1 MKEIIATLRQMG
13 ESVTYKNNEIKVNF
27 SWLLGNL
34 TIKKDIATN
43 QLVYSYQQ
51 TADLLSAV
59 IIITFASTLI
69 YTQSYHV
76 AAACIAV
83 GLLRFTAS
91 IIKEIKVTA
100 IKKEL
105 MKESLL
111 SNTNSALISEPMFAE
126 AVVSGTAT
134 QQAYSE

>member
-13 ESVTYKNNEIKVNF
+13 EKVTYKNNEIKVNF

-59 IIITFASTLI
+59 IIIAFSATLI
-69 YTQSYHV
+69 NIQSYSV
-76 AAACIAV
+76 AAVCISV

-105 MKESLL
+105 MRVSLL
-111 SNTNSALISEPMFAE
+111 NNEKPALISEAL
-126 AVVSGTAT
+126 VSDKAA
-134 QQAYSE
+134 QQAAPE

>member
-13 ESVTYKNNEIKVNF
+13 EKVTYKNNEIKVNF

-51 TADLLSAV
+51 TADLFSAV
-59 IIITFASTLI
+59 IIIAFSATLI
-69 YTQSYHV
+69 NIQSYSV
-76 AAACIAV
+76 AAVCIAV

-105 MKESLL
+105 MKVSLL
-111 SNTNSALISEPMFAE
+111 NNEKPALISEALI
-126 AVVSGTAT
+126 
-134 QQAYSE
+134 